1 MAKFIVH
8 NPNTEE
14 DSYKIA
20 SLLFMSA
27 NILQV
32 TDIVDKRMKMSEELK
47 EKAEVVA

>member
-27 NILQV
+27 NNKKFDTPVKLMICGYENIILYN
-32 TDIVDKRMKMSEELK
+32 S
-47 EKAEVVA
+47 